1 MGYNQTDKGFYMHHS
16 LRIYSR
22 YRELFLKYYIFQ
34 AKWTKIPL
42 VGRLVRRVANLYGK
56 KGSAAYLLTLDEAE
70 EIVDISEGLALGPC
84 TCRAVFKNCDN
95 PINAEIMVGLSRNVF
110 IEERPHDYREIT
122 REEAKDVLRQ
132 CHQRGLIPTI
142 VKCRQDFYAICN
154 CCSCC
159 CVPLR
164 LSKQYG
170 IGNALGRSGDI
181 VREFKQRQLV
191 NEGLKVT

>member
-1 MGYNQTDKGFYMHHS
+1 MHHS
-16 LRIYSR
+16 MRLYSR
-22 YRELFLKYYIFQ
+22 YRESVLKFYIFM
-34 AKWTKIPL
+34 ARWTKIPL
-42 VGRLVRRVANLYGK
+42 LGRPVRGVANLYGK

-84 TCRAVFKNCDN
+84 TCRAVFRNCDN

-122 REEAKDVLRQ
+122 KQEAKDVLRQ

-154 CCSCC
+154 CCLCC

-170 IGNALGRSGDI
+170 IGNALAKSDDI
-181 VREFKQRQLV
+181 VREFRERQLV
-191 NEGLKVT
+191 NEGPKVT

>member
-1 MGYNQTDKGFYMHHS
+1 MR
-16 LRIYSR
+16 LYSR
-22 YRELFLKYYIFQ
+22 YREVILKLYIFM
-34 AKWTKIPL
+34 AKWTRLPL
-42 VGRLVRRVANLYGK
+42 IERLVRVGANLYGK

-70 EIVDISEGLALGPC
+70 EIVDCSEGLALGPC
-84 TCRAVFKNCDN
+84 TCRAVFRNCDN

-122 REEAKDVLRQ
+122 KQEAKDVLRQ

-170 IGNALGRSGDI
+170 IGNALSRSDDI
-181 VREFKQRQLV
+181 VREFRERQLL
-191 NEGLKVT
+191 NVT

>member
-1 MGYNQTDKGFYMHHS
+1 MHHT
-16 LRIYSR
+16 LRLYSR
-22 YRELFLKYYIFQ
+22 YRELILRYYIFQ

-42 VGRLVRRVANLYGK
+42 LGRLVRWVANLYGR
-56 KGSAAYLLTLDEAE
+56 KGSAGYVLTPSEAE

-84 TCRAVFKNCDN
+84 DCRAVFRNCDN
-95 PINAEIMVGLSRNVF
+95 PIDTEIMVGLRKNIF
-110 IEERPHDYREIT
+110 MEERPDEFREIT
-122 REEAKDVLRQ
+122 KQEAKDILRQ

-142 VKCRQDFYAICN
+142 IKCRQDFYAICN

-170 IGNALGRSGDI
+170 IGNALVRHPDI
-181 VREFKQRQLV
+181 IQEFREYQLRH
-191 NEGLKVT
+191 TS